1 MRKQCVPGAPPFFA
15 RAGDKTIKVDGDT
28 PSGKHLREAIAT
40 DLLHRYASLNHQQM
54 LRVAA
59 SLIHVL
65 KILTF
70 CT

>member
-1 MRKQCVPGAPPFFA
+1 MRKQCVPGAPSFFA
-15 RAGDKTIKVDGDT
+15 RAGDEAIEVDEGDT

-59 SLIHVL
+59 C
-65 KILTF
+65 F
-70 CT
+70 P